1 MYRFLIW
8 GVVAFGSTLGGLSGG
23 CTLNTTPSEGFGSTG
38 SQGSGYASMA
48 MPYALE
54 FLRSGPSGLSGALES
69 MSLETCVRSLFLEK
83 TGEVGGSQGSSV
95 ASLGPEVVP
104 VFPP

>member
-1 MYRFLIW
+1 
-8 GVVAFGSTLGGLSGG
+8 
-23 CTLNTTPSEGFGSTG
+23 
-38 SQGSGYASMA
+38 MA

-83 TGEVGGSQGSSV
+83 TGKWGARRDLQ
-95 ASLGPEVVP
+95 
-104 VFPP
+104 